1 MQTHTYINQKVKERL
16 CAQQT
21 KRTNLYLEVTDD
33 FAFISQAAFY
43 NPKAM
48 GWYSY
53 TCFLRSIL
61 CLSLFNVFT
70 ESNNCDSVFWGSR
83 DDTHHQSFR
92 PPLRNLFTYVF
103 YNQFIIIS
111 FQIFITW
118 KRLSRFCV
126 MFEFRIWDWIP
137 CFRAAQ
143 FRYGLLDKEKN
154 AVGVTIANNN
164 FIYSFLQLPRKR
176 SVVIWLLRKVNNVT
190 VVTKMIIHA
199 YGMTNVVKVAVGL
212 GNLSQETVS
221 FFQEQHAGWSLFSGP
236 QYTPDVLWIFQ
247 KAKKKLCKSEYNYLQ
262 Q

>member
-1 MQTHTYINQKVKERL
+1 
-16 CAQQT
+16 
-21 KRTNLYLEVTDD
+21 
-33 FAFISQAAFY
+33 
-43 NPKAM
+43 M

-53 TCFLRSIL
+53 TFLIYSARSCASV
-61 CLSLFNVFT
+61 CLVFT

-92 PPLRNLFTYVF
+92 PHWRNLFTSVF
-103 YNQFIIIS
+103 YNQFIINS
-111 FQIFITW
+111 FQIVITW
-118 KRLSRFCV
+118 KRLSWFCV

-190 VVTKMIIHA
+190 VVTNLILHA
-199 YGMTNVVKVAVGL
+199 PRMTYVVKVAMGL
-212 GNLSQETVS
+212 GNLSQEAVS
-221 FFQEQHAGWSLFSGP
+221 FCQEKHAGWSLFSGR
-236 QYTPDVLWIFQ
+236 QYTRDVLWIFQ
-247 KAKKKLCKSEYNYLQ
+247 KAKKKTLQKPIQLFTAMISIYLFCNVWPDLANSTKIFCFKN
-262 Q
+262 